1 MRLHRSACVMLSR
14 LLSRCTLHLLWP
26 CVTLSRLPS
35 HWTLH
40 LLSPCVTL
48 AVTLYAALA
57 VAVRDAVSQAVA
69 LFVAL
74 AAAVND
80 MNTVCKLQQL
90 CIDGRQHL
98 AQTFDV
104 TLFSLQWEH
113 RPFSNPWLSAP
124 ANAMQPHY
132 TLGLRARRRAV
143 RA

>member
-1 MRLHRSACVMLSR
+1 MLNVVCQCDALASQCVRDAVS
-14 LLSRCTLHLLWP
+14 
-26 CVTLSRLPS
+26 
-35 HWTLH
+35 
-40 LLSPCVTL
+40 L
-48 AVTLYAALA
+48 AVTLYVALAVAVRDAVSLAVTLDVALA

-90 CIDGRQHL
+90 CIDGRQRL